1 MTGDLTVS
9 DTTTQ
14 PQKRSSWPLL
24 AILAITVLP
33 IIAAYVAF
41 FTGVGVPD
49 ETVNEGELI
58 APAKNL
64 TAILADAEGEIPG
77 FADNLNWRLLIPVPE
92 HCGEVCQ
99 RNLYITR
106 QVHIRLAEKGDRLE
120 RFAVN
125 IGGADGESFLQSIK
139 AEHPG
144 MKQFTVS
151 REVWDEWL
159 RDSNIPDNLT
169 EDHYYLLVDQVGF
182 AMMFYSTRQDGNQ
195 LLKDLKRV
203 LRYSPGG

>member
-1 MTGDLTVS
+1 MS
-9 DTTTQ
+9 DSTAQ
-14 PQKRSSWPLL
+14 PQKRSSWPLF

-58 APAKNL
+58 APAKNV
-64 TAILADAEGEIPG
+64 TTILANAEGDIPS
-77 FADNLNWRLLIPVPE
+77 FKDNLNWRVLIPIPE
-92 HCGEVCQ
+92 QCGDVCQ

-125 IGGADGESFLQSIK
+125 IGGAEGESFLQSIK

-144 MKQFTVS
+144 MKQFAVS

-159 RDSNIPDNLT
+159 RDSNIPDNLNH
-169 EDHYYLLVDQVGF
+169 DHYYLLVDQVGF
-182 AMMFYSTRQDGNQ
+182 AMMFYTTRQDGNQ